1 MIADQIHWYLPV
13 GSRFPKLLRYPGV
26 GRASCSADMYH
37 SPGLE
42 LDDEK
47 GKERAKEEIGYL
59 QEVTSPD
66 VLGMVV
72 QERRPILPSWSWC
85 ANSSHVFLNGALAD
99 MNTKLKS
106 ILANPLSSPESILRC
121 HFPDQGHGFRGDLRR
136 MRSGL

>member
-1 MIADQIHWYLPV
+1 VPTCITRRDLP
-13 GSRFPKLLRYPGV
+13 
-26 GRASCSADMYH
+26 
-37 SPGLE
+37 
-42 LDDEK
+42 LDHEK

-121 HFPDQGHGFRGDLRR
+121 HFPDQGNSLWRYPRLC
-136 MRSGL
+136 STGL